1 MKSRLIVA
9 AIGLPLLLILLCFL
23 PGIATTV
30 LFAAVNILGTWELYH
45 ILHIEERIG
54 AMVLTMLT
62 GAGVQ
67 FIIFTNGYWRCY
79 VLCLPFLLLLFLCWI
94 AYYEQEQVFGLEGL
108 AASLFS
114 GLLVSLGLGAMT
126 VLRSLWGGNKLVL
139 APLVVTFVGDS
150 GAYFAGRA
158 LGKRKMS
165 PRTSPHKTV
174 AGLIGGLIAASVGM
188 VLYGLVLRLF
198 GFHFNL
204 WKLSVI
210 GLVGGAAAQLGDLSF
225 SVIKRHAGAKDYG
238 NLLPGHGGAYDRF
251 DSTTFAAPVVLAMF
265 TLLGVF

>member
-1 MKSRLIVA
+1 MKTRLIVA
-9 AIGLPLLLILLCFL
+9 AIGLPLILIILCFL
-23 PGIATTV
+23 PVPATTI
-30 LFAAVNILGTWELYH
+30 LFAAVNVVGTWELYH
-45 ILHIEERIG
+45 ILHIEGRVG
-54 AMVLTMLT
+54 AMALTMLT

-67 FIIFTNGYWRCY
+67 FIICTAGYGRCY
-79 VLCLPFLLLLFLCWI
+79 ILCLPFLLLLFLCWI

-126 VLRSLWGGNKLVL
+126 VLRSMDGGRELVL

-174 AGLIGGLIAASVGM
+174 AGLIGGLLAAAAGM

-198 GFHFNL
+198 DLELCL
-204 WKLSVI
+204 WKLAVV

-251 DSTTFAAPVVLAMF
+251 DSTTFAAPVVLALF
-265 TLLGVF
+265 TLLEVI

>member
-1 MKSRLIVA
+1 MKTRLIVA
-9 AIGLPLLLILLCFL
+9 AIGLPLILLILCFL
-23 PGIATTV
+23 PAAAVTV
-30 LFAAVNILGTWELYH
+30 LFGAVNVLGTWELYH
-45 ILHIEERIG
+45 ILHLQDRIG
-54 AMVLTMLT
+54 AMALTMAA
-62 GAGVQ
+62 GAGTQAV
-67 FIIFTNGYWRCY
+67 IFLSGYSACY
-79 VLCLPFLLLLFLCWI
+79 PICLPFLLLLFLCWI
-94 AYYEQEQVFGLEGL
+94 AYYEQEQPFGLEGL

-126 VLRSLWGGNKLVL
+126 VLRSMWGGRQLVL

-174 AGLIGGLIAASVGM
+174 AGLIGGLIAASVGL

-198 GFHFNL
+198 DMNLSL
-204 WKLSVI
+204 WKLGVI
-210 GLVGGAAAQLGDLSF
+210 GLLGGAAAQLGDLSF

-251 DSTTFAAPVVLAMF
+251 DSTTFAAPVVLALF
-265 TLLGVF
+265 TLLEVV